1 MPQVDTLLMKKINF
15 DFGKSSTEGQ
25 GEINLVC
32 LGGYIKPVIVFFQ
45 CIIKALQVLVIGS
58 VLSF

>member
-1 MPQVDTLLMKKINF
+1 MPHVDTLLMKKINF